1 MRYGGHDRPGRHVAC
16 PAGYGPADDGRSQPV
31 RGLRG
36 ARMHTEISGTSDKLV
51 FSEKDAMDWVRKYMA
66 FFPSHFSQTPPR
78 ASPHLPSPDYSGLK
92 DVIPVDPDLPFDMH
106 DVIHSFVDK
115 GSLLEH
121 RALYAR
127 EVITA
132 FARVEGNVLGIIANN
147 PAQKGGILFPE
158 SCRKIAA
165 FASLCD
171 AFNIPLVFLA
181 DIPGFMVGRSTE
193 QAGIIHH
200 GALVFSTIANLSV
213 PHLCIVVRKAYTAGL
228 YAMGGPGF
236 DPERFVAFPHATI
249 TIYGA
254 KAIHLLA
261 RENHLSDNERL
272 SMADQMKA
280 NCDALKYPESGLL
293 DAVISEHQLRAEV
306 ERFLKSFHEKSLDRT
321 GPRRVLCI

>member
-1 MRYGGHDRPGRHVAC
+1 
-16 PAGYGPADDGRSQPV
+16 
-31 RGLRG
+31 
-36 ARMHTEISGTSDKLV
+36 
-51 FSEKDAMDWVRKYMA
+51 
-66 FFPSHFSQTPPR
+66 
-78 ASPHLPSPDYSGLK
+78 
-92 DVIPVDPDLPFDMH
+92 
-106 DVIHSFVDK
+106 
-115 GSLLEH
+115 
-121 RALYAR
+121 
-127 EVITA
+127 
-132 FARVEGNVLGIIANN
+132 
-147 PAQKGGILFPE
+147 
-158 SCRKIAA
+158 
-165 FASLCD
+165 
-171 AFNIPLVFLA
+171 
-181 DIPGFMVGRSTE
+181 MVGRSAE

-280 NCDALKYPESGLL
+280 NCDALKYAESGLL

-321 GPRRVLCI
+321 GPRRVLYI

>member
-1 MRYGGHDRPGRHVAC
+1 
-16 PAGYGPADDGRSQPV
+16 
-31 RGLRG
+31 
-36 ARMHTEISGTSDKLV
+36 MHTEISGTSDKLV

-158 SCRKIAA
+158 SCRKIVA